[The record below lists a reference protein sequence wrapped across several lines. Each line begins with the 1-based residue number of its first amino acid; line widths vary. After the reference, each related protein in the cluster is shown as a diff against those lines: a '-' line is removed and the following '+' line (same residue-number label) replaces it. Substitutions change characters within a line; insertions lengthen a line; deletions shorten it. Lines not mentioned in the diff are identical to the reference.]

1 MLEGKTD
8 IGRESDL
15 RKSKKTKTQKEKHVC
30 LSLPSKSCN
39 GTHKSSFFSCSLST
53 LLDEKKMMM
62 MNGMK
67 EKVWSIGHG

>member
-1 MLEGKTD
+1 MKTD

-39 GTHKSSFFSCSLST
+39 GAHKSCFFSCSLST

-62 MNGMK
+62 MIDD
-67 EKVWSIGHG
+67 E